1 MLIIRNELENEYRTV
16 EELTREAFWN
26 RYVPGCN
33 EHFCLHQLRGTPDFI
48 AELDLVAEL
57 NGKLIG
63 HILYTHAK
71 IIDSQGQTHP
81 VACFGPVSILPSL
94 QGRGYGATLI
104 RYSLEKAR
112 SLGFKAVFIYGDPRY
127 YHRFGF
133 RCAEKYDITTS
144 EGKYAV
150 GLMALELLPSVL
162 KDISGRFVESP
173 LFQADEDEFQK
184 YEESFPPKEKA
195 VNEGQTEFKILCS
208 LVY

>member
-1 MLIIRNELENEYRTV
+1 MLIIRNEREDEFRAV

-33 EHFCLHQLRGTPDFI
+33 EHFCLHQLRSTADFI
-48 AELDLVAEL
+48 PELDLVAEL
-57 NGKLIG
+57 NGELIG
-63 HILYTHAK
+63 NIIYTHAK
-71 IIDSQGQTHP
+71 IIDAQGQTHP

-94 QGRGYGATLI
+94 QSRGYGASLI
-104 RYSLEKAR
+104 KYSLDKAI
-112 SLGFKAVFIYGDPRY
+112 SLGFKAVCIYGNPRY

-133 RCAEKYDITTS
+133 RCAEKYDIASS

-150 GLMALELLPSVL
+150 ALMALELVPSAL

-173 LFQADEDEFQK
+173 YFQVDENEFQK
-184 YEESFPPKEKA
+184 YEQGFPPKEKA
-195 VNEGQTEFKILCS
+195 VTEGQTEFKILCS